1 MDGLDRMWA
10 TWRQDYVSGETG
22 EISRAS
28 EGKCVLCSV
37 LDLRASYPEQLVYT
51 GESAAVILNAYPY
64 NTGHVLSL
72 IHI

>member
-37 LDLRASYPEQLVYT
+37 LDLRR
-51 GESAAVILNAYPY
+51 
-64 NTGHVLSL
+64 
-72 IHI
+72 